1 VNPIGQR
8 AAPASLAGA
17 RVLVTGGTGSFGHV
31 VARRLLS
38 ANCRE
43 IRVLSRDEAKQ
54 YAMRHAIDDRRLTFH
69 LGDVRDRAC
78 VDASM
83 RGIDLVFHAAALKQ
97 VPNCERF
104 PDQAAMTNVFGS
116 LNVMRSAMA
125 ARVNRVVCLSTDKAV
140 QPVNAMGMTKALME
154 KLVQA
159 EAALTESE
167 TVLCAVRYG
176 NVLCSRGSVVPLFFE
191 QAAAGRPL
199 TVTVPE
205 MTRFLMRLDD
215 AVGLVERALEQGQPG
230 DIFVRKSSACT
241 IAVLAEA
248 VCRLTGSREKVQIL
262 GPRPGE
268 KLHETLATADEV
280 RVALDLG
287 DVLRIPHNPTDLV
300 DPNPALQVPCTGA
313 DFTSANTTQIPLEGV
328 IALLRGLPQLADSL
342 ARVGRG
348 AGHRREAVGAV

>member
-1 VNPIGQR
+1 
-8 AAPASLAGA
+8 
-17 RVLVTGGTGSFGHV
+17 
-31 VARRLLS
+31 
-38 ANCRE
+38 
-43 IRVLSRDEAKQ
+43 
-54 YAMRHAIDDRRLTFH
+54 
-69 LGDVRDRAC
+69 
-78 VDASM
+78 M
-83 RGIDLVFHAAALKQ
+83 RGVDLVFHAAALKQ

-116 LNVMRSAMA
+116 LNVMRSAIA
-125 ARVNRVVCLSTDKAV
+125 ARVDRMVCLSTDKAV

-159 EAALTESE
+159 EAALNDSR

-199 TVTVPE
+199 TVTVPG

-215 AVGLVERALEQGQPG
+215 AVGLVERALEHGQPG
-230 DIFVRKSSACT
+230 DIFVRKSAACT

-248 VCRLTGSREKVQIL
+248 VCVLAGGHHAMEIL

-280 RVALDLG
+280 RVAVDLG
-287 DVLRIPHNPTDLV
+287 DTLRIPHNPSDLI
-300 DPNPALQVPCTGA
+300 DSNPALQVPSTGA
-313 DFTSANTTQIPLEGV
+313 DFTSASTDQMSLEQV
-328 IALLRGLPQLADSL
+328 VALLRGLPELAETMARLGHL
-342 ARVGRG
+342 AETAAPTTASAFMQRHTATGTV
-348 AGHRREAVGAV
+348 